1 MLSVPEQLTV
11 LYVFVADFF
20 QQHPALAQWRQS
32 NHCPKLTDS
41 EVLTMALMQGYFQT
55 PTLKRT
61 YLLVKANDPR
71 AFPHLCSYKQW
82 LARVEQLV
90 AHVGGLLEAVPVA
103 LSEGDGFY
111 LMDSQPI
118 PLCQAIRHG
127 RVRLMRED
135 GAYFGKTSRGWFFG
149 FKLHL
154 LVNGSGFVLAA
165 VLTPGNWDDRDVA
178 TALLQVTEEQAMCV
192 GDLGYRSQV
201 LQDAVWAEEEVLLLT
216 RADAAESQQA
226 LLASVRERVETT
238 FSQLCDRFATRSY
251 ARSWN
256 GLWTALKLK
265 MLEFNLCHAG
275 LLSY

>member
-1 MLSVPEQLTV
+1 MLSVPEQLAV
-11 LYVFVADFF
+11 LYVCVDNFF
-20 QQHPALAQWRQS
+20 KQHPGWAKWRRS
-32 NHCPKLTDS
+32 NHNPKLTDA
-41 EVLTMALMQGYFQT
+41 EVLTIALMQGYFQT

-82 LARVEQLV
+82 LARVEQLQ
-90 AHVGGLLEAVPVA
+90 AHLGGLLEATPVA
-103 LSEGDGFY
+103 LSECDGFY
-111 LMDSQPI
+111 LIDSQPI

-135 GAYFGKTSRGWFFG
+135 GAYFGKSSKGWFFG

-154 LVNGSGFVLAA
+154 LVTGRGFVLGA
-165 VLTPGNWDDRDVA
+165 VLTPGNWDDRAVA
-178 TALLQVTEEQAMCV
+178 TALLHMTQEQGVCL
-192 GDLGYRSQV
+192 GDLGYRSHL
-201 LQDAVWAEEEVLLLT
+201 LQDTLWAEEEVLLLT
-216 RADAAESQQA
+216 RAEAGEAQQA

-238 FSQLCDRFATRSY
+238 FSQLWDRFATRSY

-256 GLWTALKLK
+256 GLWTTLKLK